1 MRQFLLHC
9 HRPKRRRSERDR
21 DAQTLGRP
29 SRDALHSWRELI
41 GLGFGAAI
49 GLWAEWWSGEVLI
62 VLSGMLCTQDVSAML
77 SQKGAEDNAALDV
90 GTCTGG
96 AVTAALW
103 NTGATCWL
111 IHGGFAIATPTR
123 MGNALGA
130 GDAEA
135 ARFSAK
141 VGATLQTLVGAT
153 ASLALFVGRYRYGEL
168 FSLEGEALALMGTL
182 MPLAN
187 VVQLGIAAGCG
198 ALRSILTGLTIVS
211 VPAVV
216 QVVAFWPIALLLG
229 YTLAFKAG
237 LGVVGLWVGEAIGY
251 AVMVAGLSVV
261 MGRVDW
267 QKKAQEAKMRASKDH
282 SVYDAVAE
290 DDFKIVGDL
299 ELDEGEQA
307 QLLHNMPSS
316 ALKNPPR
323 ETSPR
328 E

>member
-1 MRQFLLHC
+1 ML
-9 HRPKRRRSERDR
+9 
-21 DAQTLGRP
+21 AQEGGNGGSL
-29 SRDALHSWRELI
+29 DE
-41 GLGFGAAI
+41 AA
-49 GLWAEWWSGEVLI
+49 
-62 VLSGMLCTQDVSAML
+62 
-77 SQKGAEDNAALDV
+77 
-90 GTCTGG
+90 CTGG

-135 ARFSAK
+135 ARFSAQ

-153 ASLALFVGRYRYGEL
+153 VTLALFLGRYQYGKL

-198 ALRSILTGLTIVS
+198 ALRSILTGLTLVT
-211 VPAVV
+211 VPAVI

-229 YTLAFKAG
+229 YILAFKLG
-237 LGVVGLWVGEAIGY
+237 MGVVGLWIGEAVGY
-251 AVMVAGLSVV
+251 AVMVAGLLVFI
-261 MGRVDW
+261 GRVDW
-267 QKKAQEAKMRASKDH
+267 KEKAEEARVRAAKDRNVVLAGDSKIVDD
-282 SVYDAVAE
+282 DAVE
-290 DDFKIVGDL
+290 D
-299 ELDEGEQA
+299 EQA
-307 QLLHNMPSS
+307 QLLQGAPSS
-316 ALKNPPR
+316 ALKQPNNR
-323 ETSPR
+323 DASPR

>member
-1 MRQFLLHC
+1 
-9 HRPKRRRSERDR
+9 
-21 DAQTLGRP
+21 
-29 SRDALHSWRELI
+29 
-41 GLGFGAAI
+41 
-49 GLWAEWWSGEVLI
+49 
-62 VLSGMLCTQDVSAML
+62 
-77 SQKGAEDNAALDV
+77 
-90 GTCTGG
+90 
-96 AVTAALW
+96 
-103 NTGATCWL
+103 
-111 IHGGFAIATPTR
+111 

-130 GDAEA
+130 CDAEA

>member
-1 MRQFLLHC
+1 MYDSFFC
-9 HRPKRRRSERDR
+9 SCCRPECQLSERGR
-21 DAQTLGRP
+21 YAQTLGRP

-62 VLSGMLCTQDVSAML
+62 ILSGMLCTQDVSAML
-77 SQKGAEDNAALDV
+77 SQKGGEGNALDD
-90 GTCTGG
+90 GTCTAG

-153 ASLALFVGRYRYGEL
+153 CSLALFVGRYRYGEL
-168 FSLEGEALALMGTL
+168 FSLEGEALTLMGTL

-187 VVQLGIAAGCG
+187 VVQLGIAVGCG

-216 QVVAFWPIALLLG
+216 QAVAFWPIALLLG

-237 LGVVGLWVGEAIGY
+237 LGVVGLWVGEAVGY
-251 AVMVAGLSVV
+251 AVMLTGLSLV
-261 MGRVDW
+261 MARVDW
-267 QKKAQEAKMRASKDH
+267 HKKAQEAKMRASKDH
-282 SVYDAVAE
+282 CIYSEVAASE
-290 DDFKIVGDL
+290 FKIVGDSD
-299 ELDEGEQA
+299 LDEGEQA
-307 QLLHNMPSS
+307 QLLHKMPSS
-316 ALKNPPR
+316 APKKPSP